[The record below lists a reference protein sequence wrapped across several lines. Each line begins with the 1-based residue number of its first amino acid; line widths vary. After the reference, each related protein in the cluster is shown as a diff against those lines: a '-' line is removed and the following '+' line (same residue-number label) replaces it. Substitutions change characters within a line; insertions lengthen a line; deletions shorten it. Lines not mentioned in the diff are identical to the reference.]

1 MKMGI
6 YVFLITFLLAF
17 HVIAEDDV
25 ILAVLGNAVVLDCKI
40 PQTDT
45 IIWDRPD
52 GTIIAIKGVLH
63 RSVNSSRFSVQNN
76 TLLQSLSIHNLMLKD
91 DGVYRCYDLTDAGI
105 KQNFTVNIFVR
116 PTQFSVKG
124 PGRTV
129 NEGSIQTF
137 TCKADGGIPPP
148 FVRWHLL
155 GPNTNGTTYT
165 GRNSDTK
172 YSNGTI
178 LRVNTLRLQIS
189 REMYKGSII
198 CDTSI
203 QYYYQVQ
210 QTIVLDVNLTP
221 LTPIFDGFS
230 GLFDDGDS
238 KPISCHSNGSRP
250 AANIFW
256 MLNGVRINSTSSQ
269 RIKNADDTFL
279 VRGTLVRKL
288 TKAMERQ
295 ILSCVVTNSVLQTTT
310 TRSLSRSVVLLPNY
324 SPSISADNGTRTV
337 EEGKSLVLHCVIEAR
352 PLPPQKQ
359 KLWFFNGYPISDSN
373 YNITRLDISLSK
385 LRASIY
391 VKHIHRNQSG
401 QYSCQGYNHLGA
413 AKGPAMNVQTLYSPI
428 CSFSGVQKYAA
439 PVGGRVSLT
448 CRVTAN
454 PNNVTMR
461 WRYIQRNAPIKTGL
475 LGDVESQTVSSTT
488 IAIDVASNN
497 QYADIACIATNMVG
511 DMMFPCLY
519 RIMEPS
525 PPEIPKNCSTNTLS
539 DTEIQIECTPG
550 FNGGSPQHFL
560 LQMLEGYNDR
570 NFNTISNHSTPSFR
584 VPGLTPNTNYTFRM
598 CSGSSAFARTISCG
612 GPLMTTTLAAHAVDK
627 KRISSP
633 TSQASTTPY
642 IVGGVVGFL
651 VLVVLIS
658 VLAYCLHK
666 KRKRGG
672 NPLHS
677 NQIPWRTNDWF
688 KHGEGSSTSV
698 SVKPGVQ
705 NAAFVEDTVHPEK
718 SSNEKEHRTQ
728 ESIYRI
734 DNVKLRNLEEKDSI
748 KLLKANATTLLALS
762 RKYNV
767 NESEDKVN
775 KIEFGFLGDQITDLD
790 ELSNPRSPG
799 LMLTSTS
806 PHRDFSY
813 SETDLD
819 LQSPQSKTPCPDFL
833 DINFGTETKQ
843 KSLSTHSLND
853 LRSSSVENK
862 HDYINLSYTDPDSS
876 KPENQTPA
884 LEGEMDDLKKTFIS
898 KYTLEFQRKDDNGP
912 SKTQNSP
919 ASSTST
925 LSGVGSYGGAPR
937 RQSYTLAISSD
948 EEGNTMVRDVLSA
961 SVNVSFPIYDIPR
974 NSGGF
979 EVEVEST
986 VKVPTEKDLG
996 EEESSNSDSKPD
1008 KEIIAIL
1015 SPKDSLA
1022 EETSYTFKHKKSPLP
1037 APDAPEDNELE
1048 KGRIITLELCENLA
1062 EKESQQIDPDS
1073 ASSCGAYF

>member
-1 MKMGI
+1 MGI
-6 YVFLITFLLAF
+6 YVFLMTCLLAI
-17 HVIAEDDV
+17 HVFAEDDV

-63 RSVNSSRFSVQNN
+63 RSVNASRYSVQNT
-76 TLLQSLSIHNLMLKD
+76 TLLQSLSIHNLMLQD

-124 PGRTV
+124 PVGTV
-129 NEGSIQTF
+129 NEGSVQTL
-137 TCKADGGIPPP
+137 TCRADAGIPPP

-165 GRNSDTK
+165 GFNSDTK
-172 YSNGTI
+172 HPNGTI

-210 QTIVLDVNLTP
+210 QTVVLDVNLAP
-221 LTPIFDGFS
+221 LTPIFDGFT

-238 KPISCHSNGSRP
+238 KPITCHSNGSRP
-250 AANIFW
+250 AANIYW
-256 MLNGVRINSTSSQ
+256 MLNGVRLNSTSSQ
-269 RIKNADDTFL
+269 RLKNADDTYL
-279 VRGTLVRKL
+279 VRGTLIWKL
-288 TKAMERQ
+288 TKAMENQ
-295 ILSCVVTNSVLQTTT
+295 VLSCVVTNSVLQTTT
-310 TRSLSRSVVLLPNY
+310 TRSRSRSVVLLPNY

-337 EEGKSLVLHCVIEAR
+337 IEGKSLVLHCVIEAR
-352 PLPPQKQ
+352 PLPPESQ
-359 KLWFFNGYPISDSN
+359 KLWFFNGHPISDSN
-373 YNITRLDISLSK
+373 YNNITRFDVSLSM
-385 LRASIY
+385 LRISIY
-391 VKHIHRNQSG
+391 IKNIHRNQSG

-413 AKGPAMNVQTLYSPI
+413 AKSPVMNVQTLYSPI
-428 CSFSGVQKYAA
+428 CSFSGVQKYAV
-439 PVGGRVSLT
+439 PIGGRVTLT

-475 LGDVESQTVSSTT
+475 LGDVESHTVSSTT
-488 IAIDVASNN
+488 IAIDVTSTS
-497 QYADIACIATNMVG
+497 QYADIACIAANMVG
-511 DMMFPCLY
+511 DMLFPCLY

-525 PPEIPKNCSTNTLS
+525 PPEIPQNCSLHALS

-570 NFNTISNHSTPSFR
+570 NFNTISNHSTPSFI

-612 GPLMTTTLAAHAVDK
+612 GSLRATTLAAHGVDK
-627 KRISSP
+627 KRISSA
-633 TSQASTTPY
+633 TSEASTTPY

-666 KRKRGG
+666 NRKRGG
-672 NPLHS
+672 NPLRS
-677 NQIPWRTNDWF
+677 NQIPWRTSDWF
-688 KHGEGSSTSV
+688 KNTESSSTSV
-698 SVKPGVQ
+698 GVKPGIQ
-705 NAAFVEDTVHPEK
+705 NSAFVEDTVHLEK
-718 SSNEKEHRTQ
+718 NSNEKEHRIQ
-728 ESIYRI
+728 EESIYRL
-734 DNVKLRNLEEKDSI
+734 DNAKLRNLEEKDSI
-748 KLLKANATTLLALS
+748 KLSKANATTLLALS
-762 RKYNV
+762 REYNA
-767 NESEDKVN
+767 NESGDKVD
-775 KIEFGFLGDQITDLD
+775 KIDFGFLGDQVTDLD

-799 LMLTSTS
+799 LMLTSGS

-813 SETDLD
+813 SKTDLD
-819 LQSPQSKTPCPDFL
+819 LKSPQSKPQCPETL
-833 DINFGTETKQ
+833 DNNFDTETKQ
-843 KSLSTHSLND
+843 KSLCTHSLND
-853 LRSSSVENK
+853 LRSGSVAHK
-862 HDYINLSYTDPDSS
+862 QDYIKLSYTEPDSGD
-876 KPENQTPA
+876 PQNQVSA
-884 LEGEMDDLKKTFIS
+884 SEGEIDDLKRTFIS
-898 KYTLEFQRKDDNGP
+898 RYTLEFLRKDDNGP

-919 ASSTST
+919 ASSTSNI
-925 LSGVGSYGGAPR
+925 SGVDSYGGAPR

-961 SVNVSFPIYDIPR
+961 SVNISSSIYDIPR

-979 EVEVEST
+979 EVEVESA
-986 VKVPTEKDLG
+986 VAVPAEKDLV
-996 EEESSNSDSKPD
+996 EEESPNSDSRPD
-1008 KEIIAIL
+1008 REVIAML
-1015 SPKDSLA
+1015 SPNEGLEGEKSDIL
-1022 EETSYTFKHKKSPLP
+1022 KHKTSPTP
-1037 APDAPEDNELE
+1037 TSDIPEDNEFG
-1048 KGRIITLELCENLA
+1048 KRKIINLELSENLV
-1062 EKESQQIDPDS
+1062 EKKSHQTNPDNS
-1073 ASSCGAYF
+1073 SSCGAYF